1 MFLTSTRQ
9 WIENLISFC
18 VFIFCFPLPQK
29 NSWSFNFFSFSL
41 LFSLYFCFR
50 AGSSREGHQCGEPRS
65 AQIENF
71 IFVFFSESTTR
82 VLCWDFR
89 EAVTISAGNFRSS
102 LVWTAYFLSSGATSL
117 HSTFLFDTRVV
128 LSTGFLINPL
138 SLGLATSVQPL
149 SSSHWIIF
157 KHTSSTKHTSH
168 AVEDGW

>member
-1 MFLTSTRQ
+1 MNWKSY
-9 WIENLISFC
+9 
-18 VFIFCFPLPQK
+18 
-29 NSWSFNFFSFSL
+29 FFSVFLFFVFLSPRRIRDLLIFFPSL
-41 LFSLYFCFR
+41 CCFLY
-50 AGSSREGHQCGEPRS
+50 
-65 AQIENF
+65 
-71 IFVFFSESTTR
+71 IFVFARVQVAKVTSVESQDQRKLRILFLCFFFSESTTR

-102 LVWTAYFLSSGATSL
+102 LVCTAYFLSSGATSL